1 VHLGDGQL
9 GQVACGVQVRAL
21 ASAFIICAV
30 AALGTTPARAN
41 QNFAITCSSSQ
52 VRMDH
57 GPFQVR
63 FTITPSQAMRIDD
76 VSVITPLNFRPRDP
90 VPPIPPTLA
99 AGSSFE
105 TAYVIDVPKNRFTES
120 KQITHEIVFNIAYRE
135 GTDPGAQT
143 MRQSLS
149 LPFEV
154 VQSRTEYI
162 LWSLS
167 GVLIGAVIKLLG
179 RPNSDPA
186 AGSPPA
192 RADAPVRAQVPE
204 RRFLR
209 VTRHRW
215 MSVLTTLLV
224 GFVVIMGLSKDK
236 LPTKA
241 YYDSIALGAAIGVL
255 SDDKLLSRLG
265 ALPN

>member
-1 VHLGDGQL
+1 
-9 GQVACGVQVRAL
+9 
-21 ASAFIICAV
+21 
-30 AALGTTPARAN
+30 LGTTSARAN
-41 QNFAITCSSSQ
+41 QNFAITSNAPQ
-52 VRMDH
+52 VRVDH
-57 GPFQVR
+57 PKFQVQLT
-63 FTITPSQAMRIDD
+63 FTPSEAMRLD
-76 VSVITPLNFRPRDP
+76 SVNVI
-90 VPPIPPTLA
+90 PPIGFTYVDANPPLPPTLA
-99 AGSSFE
+99 AGSSFK
-105 TAYVIDVPKNRFTES
+105 TVYVITVPKDRFTES
-120 KQITHEIVFNIAYRE
+120 KQITHEIVFDITYRE

-167 GVLIGAVIKLLG
+167 GVLIGAVVKLI
-179 RPNSDPA
+179 
-186 AGSPPA
+186 GSPRSDASTGSPSA
-192 RADAPVRAQVPE
+192 RADAQAPAQVPE

-265 ALPN
+265 GPFS